1 MQSQT
6 FRRMILGAALVVA
19 AGVVQ
24 ASPQARIGGTV
35 SGPDGKPVAG
45 AVITITTSEAP
56 AYKKV
61 IETDDQGKFKAL
73 ILDAT
78 VNYVMHVV
86 APGFAAHDEPFKVPV
101 GTTDNDFPIVLS
113 TQAQAAV
120 ASQVRLLEQPG
131 YKELEE
137 GRKLLT
143 AGDTAGAKVKLE
155 AAVAAL
161 PDLLPGWA
169 ALVLIAYDEGDAAR
183 ALELA
188 EKCLSLDDEATQ
200 CLAIAANAA
209 KDLGKTA
216 EAEAYRTRF
225 QTLNPEDPTTLFNQA
240 VELLNKLD
248 DAGARPLLEQC
259 LEVDPD
265 YPNCLFQY
273 GMILLRSGDMAGAK
287 KHLERYLAVSPN
299 GDDAAVVADT
309 LKYL

>member
-1 MQSQT
+1 MQSQM
-6 FRRMILGAALVVA
+6 FGRMILVVALVAA

-78 VNYVMHVV
+78 MNYVMHVE
-86 APGFAAHDEPFKVPV
+86 AAGCTPHDEPFKVAV
-101 GTTDNDFPIVLS
+101 GTTDNDFPITMS
-113 TQAQAAV
+113 TQAQAA
-120 ASQVRLLEQPG
+120 AATQARMLEQPG
-131 YKELEE
+131 YKELVE

-143 AGDTAGAKVKLE
+143 GGDKAGARAKFE
-155 AAVAAL
+155 AAVVAL
-161 PDLLPGWA
+161 PDLLPGWI
-169 ALVLIAYDEGDAAR
+169 ALVQLAYDGGETAH

-188 EKCLSLDDEATQ
+188 DKCLSLDDEAAQ

-216 EAEAYRTRF
+216 EADAYRARF
-225 QTLNPEDPTTLFNQA
+225 QTLNPDDPTTLFNQA

-265 YPNCLFQY
+265 FPNCLFQY
-273 GMILLRSGDMAGAK
+273 GMILLRTGDMAGAK
-287 KHLERYLAVSPN
+287 KHLERYLVVSPN

-309 LKYL
+309 VKYL